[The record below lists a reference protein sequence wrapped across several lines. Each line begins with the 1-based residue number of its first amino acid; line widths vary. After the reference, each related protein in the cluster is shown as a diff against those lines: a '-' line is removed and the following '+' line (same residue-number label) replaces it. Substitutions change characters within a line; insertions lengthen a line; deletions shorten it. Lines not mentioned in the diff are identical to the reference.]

1 MRKSVAAVPCRK
13 RPGCQPVV
21 ASLSSPVHAL
31 LMRLGRG
38 RTRSP
43 QPEKYESGSSLTHER
58 SPHFVGAFSVETMT
72 AALALNW
79 RLVTSYP
86 TGRGE
91 GHLHLER
98 RRFEMRHEAM
108 RIPAEKRPVTPAEQR
123 LLNVLSRPA
132 TFKELALSLGVTHQR
147 VRQLVDR
154 LVAKDLIKI
163 SDKASSNI
171 AIARIDDPTVLLN
184 ELQARAL
191 SALIVDQKS
200 LTRSVGT
207 TLKTDESEATV
218 VLSELKFNHLVTKV
232 EHFDGRD
239 AWMLTEEG
247 IIHPQRRQTARTA
260 KLAPTGI
267 KSERSINVL
276 SLLAN
281 DGPTR
286 GKDISGALN
295 LDRTSLNAFMQY
307 LKRKGWIRKAGT
319 ALADPYELT
328 EAGLKVLDGLS
339 G

>member
-1 MRKSVAAVPCRK
+1 
-13 RPGCQPVV
+13 
-21 ASLSSPVHAL
+21 
-31 LMRLGRG
+31 
-38 RTRSP
+38 
-43 QPEKYESGSSLTHER
+43 
-58 SPHFVGAFSVETMT
+58 
-72 AALALNW
+72 
-79 RLVTSYP
+79 
-86 TGRGE
+86 
-91 GHLHLER
+91 
-98 RRFEMRHEAM
+98 MRHEAM
-108 RIPAEKRPVTPAEQR
+108 RVPAEKRPVTPAEQR

-154 LVAKDLIKI
+154 LVAKKLIKI
-163 SDKASSNI
+163 SDKASVNTVV
-171 AIARIDDPTVLLN
+171 ARIDDPTVLLS

-207 TLKTDESEATV
+207 ALRTDENETTA

-247 IIHPQRRQTARTA
+247 KVHPQRRQGVKKA

-286 GKDISGALN
+286 GRDISGALN

-307 LKRKGWIRKAGT
+307 LKRKGWIRKVGD

-328 EAGLKVLDGLS
+328 ETGLKVLDGLNS
-339 G
+339 EAHVP